1 MDATETH
8 VVKPMG
14 LIGLI
19 TGIWRSVAKY
29 LNTLCKDVSL

>member
-1 MDATETH
+1 MDATETQ
-8 VVKPMG
+8 VVKTMS

-29 LNTLCKDVSL
+29 LNTLYKDVSL